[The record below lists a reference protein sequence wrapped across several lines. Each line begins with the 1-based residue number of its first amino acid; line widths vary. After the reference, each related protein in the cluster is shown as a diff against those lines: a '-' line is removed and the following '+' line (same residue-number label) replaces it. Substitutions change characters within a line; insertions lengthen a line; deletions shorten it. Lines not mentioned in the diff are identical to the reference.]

1 MAFDC
6 VYASASWGLHD
17 LRWTNAL
24 RELGHEP
31 AIVVLDRDA
40 DAASFH
46 DHVAAAAHG
55 SLPVL
60 AGPLTTVTRLLTAGP
75 DLPRVVGLSWGFD
88 LHQLQQEQDVAWL
101 ATLSGL
107 IVDSEPTRRIA
118 LESGMR
124 KEQLTYLPWG
134 VDLEQ
139 FNPAVEPMDLTSLGL
154 RADARVVLS
163 LRAHEPLYRVGEI
176 IEAFALAHA
185 EQDDL
190 VLLVGHSGSLTRS
203 FQAQVARLK
212 LDEAVL
218 FIDSVEEPQVA
229 RLLRAAS
236 CYVTAAEVDGT
247 SVTLLQAM
255 ACGTPVVA
263 SDSPGNLD
271 WISPVTG
278 YLFHMGSITQL
289 HAALVQAMSSDT
301 SRRTD
306 AALALVRARADWHA
320 NLHRLHDALFD

>member
-1 MAFDC
+1 MSADC

-17 LRWTNAL
+17 VRWTSAL

-31 AIVVLDRDA
+31 TIVVLGRDA
-40 DAASFH
+40 PAADFRSQ
-46 DHVAAAAHG
+46 VSQAAGG

-60 AGPLTTVTRLLTAGP
+60 AGPLTTVTRLLAPGT

-88 LHQLQQEQDVAWL
+88 LHELQQDADTAWL
-101 ATLSGL
+101 PQLHGL

-118 LESGMR
+118 VKSGMTP
-124 KEQLTYLPWG
+124 EQLTYLPWG
-134 VDLEQ
+134 VDLGV
-139 FNPAVEPMDLTSLGL
+139 FTPTAPALDVTRLGIN
-154 RADARVVLS
+154 ASARVVLS

-185 EQDDL
+185 EQPDL
-190 VLLVGHSGSLTRS
+190 VLLLGHSGSLTPA
-203 FQAQVARLK
+203 FHEQVAALGI
-212 LDEAVL
+212 V
-218 FIDSVEEPQVA
+218 DSVVFVDSVDEHEVA
-229 RLLRAAS
+229 GLLRAAS

-278 YLFHMGSITQL
+278 HLFHIGSVTQQ
-289 HAALVQAMSSDT
+289 HAAIIAATTTDS

-320 NLHRLHDALFD
+320 NLARLHTALFG